1 MDNYFKRSNSEYKLS
16 SINNISMNNRSM
28 NTSNYANIIS
38 SSQDMHSKTLP
49 SKTPSKTPLRLSSN
63 KKKTPNSQLT
73 NDRYI
78 PNRTSSNME
87 ASFHLLVSLKD
98 QENVKQHSN
107 SGNANN
113 NNLDNIKRKLIN
125 DTCQGVVMG
134 DKAKVLNLHSKQP
147 DQESVFTEN
156 LKIYGT
162 SLTSVSSKKSAPRQ
176 VQSVPE
182 KILDAPDFLD
192 DFYLNLIDWSST
204 NNLAVALNKDLYI
217 WNATTKDIYQ
227 LMSLNENSN
236 DYISSVSWIQKGNIL
251 AVGNSKSVVELW
263 DVNKKVCLR
272 QMKSHK
278 AQTTNRVGA
287 LAWNSHLLCSGSRSG
302 EIHAHDVR
310 IAQHHTSTYKLHS
323 QEVCGLKWSPDYR
336 YLASGANDNLV
347 GIWEST
353 KHSTSSSQT
362 AEEPLQVFREHNA
375 AVKALAWCPWQH
387 NILATGGGTADKHV
401 KIWNVHSGSI
411 LHDLNLESQISA
423 IFWSSAYKELITSHG
438 LPNNQLS
445 IWKYPEM
452 TKTIDLMGHAN
463 RILGMSMSPDEE
475 SVVSIGA
482 DETLRFWKCFAVDER
497 MKKSKEAA
505 KKSKDSAGFKGGLG
519 RCIR

>member
-1 MDNYFKRSNSEYKLS
+1 M
-16 SINNISMNNRSM
+16 
-28 NTSNYANIIS
+28 
-38 SSQDMHSKTLP
+38 
-49 SKTPSKTPLRLSSN
+49 
-63 KKKTPNSQLT
+63 
-73 NDRYI
+73 
-78 PNRTSSNME
+78 
-87 ASFHLLVSLKD
+87 
-98 QENVKQHSN
+98 
-107 SGNANN
+107 
-113 NNLDNIKRKLIN
+113 
-125 DTCQGVVMG
+125 
-134 DKAKVLNLHSKQP
+134 
-147 DQESVFTEN
+147 
-156 LKIYGT
+156 
-162 SLTSVSSKKSAPRQ
+162 
-176 VQSVPE
+176 
-182 KILDAPDFLD
+182 
-192 DFYLNLIDWSST
+192 
-204 NNLAVALNKDLYI
+204 
-217 WNATTKDIYQ
+217 
-227 LMSLNENSN
+227 
-236 DYISSVSWIQKGNIL
+236 
-251 AVGNSKSVVELW
+251 
-263 DVNKKVCLR
+263 
-272 QMKSHK
+272 
-278 AQTTNRVGA
+278 
-287 LAWNSHLLCSGSRSG
+287 
-302 EIHAHDVR
+302 R

-362 AEEPLQVFREHNA
+362 AQEPLQVFREHNA

-401 KIWNVHSGSI
+401 KIWNVHSGNV

-452 TKTIDLMGHAN
+452 TKTADLMGHAN
-463 RILGMSMSPDEE
+463 RILGMSVSPDEE
-475 SVVSIGA
+475 SVVSVGA

>member
-1 MDNYFKRSNSEYKLS
+1 MENYSKRFNSTTDYKLAV
-16 SINNISMNNRSM
+16 ITPKHTNM
-28 NTSNYANIIS
+28 NTSNYNNIIS
-38 SSQDMHSKTLP
+38 SDKHSKTLS
-49 SKTPSKTPLRLSSN
+49 SKTPNKTPLRLSSN
-63 KKKTPNSQLT
+63 KKRTPNTMT

-87 ASFHLLVSLKD
+87 ASFHILVSRKD
-98 QENVKQHSN
+98 QENLHEPNINNSN
-107 SGNANN
+107 ISNN
-113 NNLDNIKRKLIN
+113 NMDNIKRKLIN
-125 DTCQGVVMG
+125 DTCQGVVS

-147 DQESVFTEN
+147 DQDQVFTEN

-162 SLTSVSSKKSAPRQ
+162 CLSGNPIKKATQRQ
-176 VQSVPE
+176 IQTVPE
-182 KILDAPDFLD
+182 KILDAPEYLN

-217 WNATTKDIYQ
+217 WNAATKDIYQ
-227 LMSLNENSN
+227 LFSMDENSR

-251 AVGNSKSVVELW
+251 AVGNSKNTIELW

-278 AQTTNRVGA
+278 NRVGA
-287 LAWNSHLLCSGSRSG
+287 LAWNSHQLSSGSRTG
-302 EIHAHDVR
+302 EIHSHDVR
-310 IAQHHTSTYKLHS
+310 IAQHHTSTLKLHS

-353 KHSTSSSQT
+353 KNSTSSQSAQ
-362 AEEPLQVFREHNA
+362 EPMKVFREHNA

-387 NILATGGGTADKHV
+387 NIIATGGGTSDKHI
-401 KIWNVHSGSI
+401 KLWNIHTGNI
-411 LHDLNLESQISA
+411 IHNIDADSQVSSLY
-423 IFWSSAYKELITSHG
+423 WSNTYKELISSHG
-438 LPNNQLS
+438 NEKNQLT

-452 TKTIDLMGHAN
+452 SKTCDLMGHTN

-475 SVVSIGA
+475 FVVSIGA
-482 DETLRFWKCFAVDER
+482 DETLRFWKCFAIDEKT
-497 MKKSKEAA
+497 KKSKEAA
-505 KKSKDSAGFKGGLG
+505 NAAAKNTAAHKSGLG